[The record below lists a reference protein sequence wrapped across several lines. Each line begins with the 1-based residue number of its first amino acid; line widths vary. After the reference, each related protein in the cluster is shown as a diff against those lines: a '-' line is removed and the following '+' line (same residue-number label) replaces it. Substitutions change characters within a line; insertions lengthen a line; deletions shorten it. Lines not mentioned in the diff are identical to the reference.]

1 MARERVVLGDASIVV
16 DADRAAVVTGQVLRG
31 VRLEVAGGGP
41 LPVAQRHE
49 QVAVAVE
56 DEAPAPHRTAIGPVP
71 GRVRVEQF
79 LDVAQPVVLE
89 PAAGDRDR
97 AQRIGPRLHVAQIEQ
112 PVRREIRVQD
122 RVAQPGLLEAGH
134 GTGAAPERPDRRQ
147 ALHGIR
153 EQDAVA
159 DDAEPAGTFRHEEVA
174 LGREGHRERAH
185 EAAGYFLDPEVVER
199 GQDDA
204 VVVARPISVAGSACG
219 DDQGGGQGDGRGDSR
234 SDGRSDGRERYDG
247 EAGVAGMAHR
257 RIVRPCQGSHSAS
270 ILMRSA

>member
-1 MARERVVLGDASIVV
+1 M
-16 DADRAAVVTGQVLRG
+16 
-31 VRLEVAGGGP
+31 
-41 LPVAQRHE
+41 
-49 QVAVAVE
+49 VE
-56 DEAPAPHRTAIGPVP
+56 DEAPAPHRTAIRPVP

-79 LDVAQPVVLE
+79 LDIAQPVVLE

-97 AQRIGPRLHVAQIEQ
+97 AQRIGTRLHVAQIEQ
-112 PVRREIRVQD
+112 PVRREVRVQD

-147 ALHGIR
+147 TLHGIR

-199 GQDDA
+199 GRDDA
-204 VVVARPISVAGSACG
+204 VVVARRISAAGSACG
-219 DDQGGGQGDGRGDSR
+219 DGQGGQGDGRGDS
-234 SDGRSDGRERYDG
+234 RSDGRERYDG